1 MLFTFPSRYWFAIG
15 LQGVFSLAGWSRLI
29 HAGFLVTRATQDPAG
44 DRVRACTGLSPST
57 AGLSR
62 PFHLERFSRI
72 AVLLPRACLDMH
84 GLGCSPFARHYWGN
98 HCCFLFLRV
107 LRCFSSPRSPHHAIH
122 GDNHTKVAGLSHS
135 EIVGSRDIC
144 ASPTLFAAYRVLHR
158 LLEPRHPPCALFCFL
173 LFMRPSR
180 NYFREDRTCG
190 H

>member
-1 MLFTFPSRYWFAIG
+1 MFRFDYGTITRYGRTF
-15 LQGVFSLAGWSRLI
+15 QN
-29 HAGFLVTRATQDPAG
+29 
-44 DRVRACTGLSPST
+44 
-57 AGLSR
+57 
-62 PFHLERFSRI
+62 
-72 AVLLPRACLDMH
+72 VLLTIQVLRRGPTTPHVRCH
-84 GLGCSPFARHYWGN
+84 TCGLGSSPFARHYWGN

-180 NYFREDRTCG
+180 NYIREDRTCG